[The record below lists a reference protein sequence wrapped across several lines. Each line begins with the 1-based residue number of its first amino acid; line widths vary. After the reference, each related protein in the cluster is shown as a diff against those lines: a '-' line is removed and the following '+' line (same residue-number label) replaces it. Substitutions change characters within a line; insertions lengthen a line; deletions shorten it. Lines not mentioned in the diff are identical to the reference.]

1 MLPNINN
8 INYYLNNSLSTK
20 PSFSTTYTK
29 LKLDEKAEKK
39 FNNNE

>member
-20 PSFSTTYTK
+20 PSFSSTHSK

-39 FNNNE
+39 INNNE